1 MHWPRTIQG
10 RPVQIFAHYRR
21 ELTNDEEW
29 HRLHRWLHLFP
40 QAVIDQDPELLLSEV
55 WFLIN
60 RQQLADVPPVLDRV
74 ETLLAQ
80 QQGDPSTVERLQ
92 GEVDDRRATQY
103 YYAGDYV
110 RCLEMAQQALTKI
123 PTEWWMLRAHAR
135 MFLGVAFLATGELK
149 QAYAALYDSD
159 DPHHGRAFQMRQLAG
174 ACFTHWM
181 AADLSGVAQAAALVL
196 KESNL
201 PGSQVETTTWAR
213 YHLGI
218 VQYQQNDLAA
228 AEQQLAPLIRQRYRS
243 HVQCFL
249 NGAAGLALV
258 YQAQNRPDEA
268 RTIAELMGSFALEI
282 HSNAVLYRAKAF
294 QAELAFRQGRIA
306 ETKYWAEQTDVSLS
320 QPMPFFYH
328 PVLTYVRVLIADD
341 APSSRRLARE
351 MLAELY
357 GYHTATHN
365 TMVVIETLARLALL
379 EDAEDNVSAARQAL
393 QKAMALAE
401 PGGNIRSF
409 VDLGAPLQ
417 QLLATWTDERGASS
431 YEARILAAFPQPF
444 STADARRAI
453 NTALLSPLSPRELEV
468 LALLD
473 KRYTDAEIADTLV
486 ISVNT
491 VRTHIRHIGDKLGV
505 HGRRAIVE
513 AAIGQG
519 LLEQPPA

>member
-1 MHWPRTIQG
+1 MPDAIYQFLIKTSILSRFCAPLCEAVTGLDGPEGDSQMCLAWLEHNNVFFFSMDAEQRWFRYHHLFQKLLFDQLRQQLDRAAIDALHVRASAWFAQNDYPEEALRHALAADDTAAAS
-10 RPVQIFAHYRR
+10 QIFAHYRR

-60 RQQLADVPPVLDRV
+60 RQQLADVPSVLDRV

-159 DPHHGRAFQMRQLAG
+159 DPDHGRAYQMRLLAG

-196 KESNL
+196 KESDL

-249 NGAAGLALV
+249 NGAAALALV

-282 HSNAVLYRAKAF
+282 HSNPVLYRAKAF
-294 QAELAFRQGRIA
+294 QAELAFRQGRMA
-306 ETKYWAEQTDVSLS
+306 EAKYWAEQTDVSLS
-320 QPMPFFYH
+320 AAH
-328 PVLTYVRVLIADD
+328 AVLLSPVLTYVRILIADD

-351 MLAELY
+351 MLTELN
-357 GYHTATHN
+357 GYHTTTHN
-365 TMVVIETLARLALL
+365 TSGRHR
-379 EDAEDNVSAARQAL
+379 DAGPAGAA
-393 QKAMALAE
+393 
-401 PGGNIRSF
+401 
-409 VDLGAPLQ
+409 
-417 QLLATWTDERGASS
+417 
-431 YEARILAAFPQPF
+431 
-444 STADARRAI
+444 
-453 NTALLSPLSPRELEV
+453 
-468 LALLD
+468 
-473 KRYTDAEIADTLV
+473 
-486 ISVNT
+486 
-491 VRTHIRHIGDKLGV
+491 
-505 HGRRAIVE
+505 
-513 AAIGQG
+513 
-519 LLEQPPA
+519 